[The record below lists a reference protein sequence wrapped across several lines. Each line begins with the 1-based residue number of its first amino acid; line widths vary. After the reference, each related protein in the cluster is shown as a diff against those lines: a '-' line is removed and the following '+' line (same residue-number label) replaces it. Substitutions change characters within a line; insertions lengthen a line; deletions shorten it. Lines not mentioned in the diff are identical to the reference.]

1 MSAKAKS
8 IQLLL
13 SFMLVYVLN
22 EEYKDSEI
30 WLFGLIASKV
40 NT

>member
-1 MSAKAKS
+1 MTAKAKS

-22 EEYKDSEI
+22 EEYKHSEI